1 MLPPTPLPPPQRPRI
16 SNIFMY
22 IYFWSDYEQL
32 WFLPSPPI
40 HIVFTVFNYED
51 NNIHHLYTT
60 RSKTIITQSDGVLN
74 NAENH
79 SCFWNRSCNILSSLV
94 SSYFPSISVQTP
106 EWAEADACQ
115 KCDMPFFWNMKA
127 MWEKK
132 TMGRRQV
139 LKNFRRLLA

>member
-1 MLPPTPLPPPQRPRI
+1 MH
-16 SNIFMY
+16 
-22 IYFWSDYEQL
+22 IYFSSDFEQL
-32 WFLPSPPI
+32 WFCPPLPI
-40 HIVFTVFNYED
+40 HIVFNVSNYED
-51 NNIHHLYTT
+51 NNIPHLSTT
-60 RSKTIITQSDGVLN
+60 RSKTIITQSDVALN
-74 NAENH
+74 YAEKH
-79 SCFWNRSCNILSSLV
+79 SCFWERSCKILSSLV

-139 LKNFRRLLA
+139 LKDFRRLLA